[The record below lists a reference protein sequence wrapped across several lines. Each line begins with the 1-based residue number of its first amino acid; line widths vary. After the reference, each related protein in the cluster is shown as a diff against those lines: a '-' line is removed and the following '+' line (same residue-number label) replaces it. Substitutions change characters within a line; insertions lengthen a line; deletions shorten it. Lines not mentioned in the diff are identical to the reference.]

1 SALPHR
7 PERAEHWRRALQK
20 RARPPDNRAL
30 PSTRGR
36 QDSPALSRFDQ
47 APPERR
53 RESIPGS
60 RNISPRA
67 TCLDNSQRLREADG
81 TRERLHRTNFQPTLR
96 AEVGANRAAGNRF
109 SDGWLA
115 RNARRGLA
123 EAARNGCRRRL
134 YSENVIARCGS

>member
-81 TRERLHRTNFQPTLR
+81 TRERLLRTTFQPTLCADVAQR
-96 AEVGANRAAGNRF
+96 SAPTARPEIDSATV
-109 SDGWLA
+109 GWLEMRVGVLPKLHETVA
-115 RNARRGLA
+115 GADCILRT
-123 EAARNGCRRRL
+123 
-134 YSENVIARCGS
+134 